1 MCFLSQCVDDDDESL
16 LSENKHLAEEEEEEN
31 HSILSI
37 DHQMNNKQ

>member
-1 MCFLSQCVDDDDESL
+1 VCFLSQCVDDDDESL